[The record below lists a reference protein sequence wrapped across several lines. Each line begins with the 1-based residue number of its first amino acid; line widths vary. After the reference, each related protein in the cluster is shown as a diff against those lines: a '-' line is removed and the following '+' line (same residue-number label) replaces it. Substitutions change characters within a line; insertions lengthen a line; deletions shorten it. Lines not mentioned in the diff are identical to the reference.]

1 MKNVL
6 LKKTGLVLLSCA
18 ALAALASC
26 SKKEEAKADEQE
38 LVVLSWGGALEDAE
52 REAIFKPFEQQYHV
66 RIREASPP
74 DYGKIKAM
82 IDEGKPEYDVM
93 NVDADFVPR
102 ALRQNLLEKLDFSV
116 IDSTD
121 LDPETVTPY
130 SVGAEIFGNNITY
143 NTKVFS
149 EANHPHT
156 WAEFWDV
163 KKFPGGRTF
172 QKRPTPLLE
181 MALLADGV
189 PLDSV
194 YPIDV
199 DRAFKSLDK
208 IKPYVKTW
216 WETGAQSV
224 QLLTDNEVPLGM
236 LWSGR
241 VLTAQ
246 SQNMPVALE
255 KNQCVLA
262 LDSWV
267 IPRGTKKKDLAMKFI
282 AFATSAKV
290 DAAYATAY
298 PYAPI
303 NLKSYDLLSDSAK
316 EKLTTNP
323 QVRKTQLMTNVNWW
337 VDNFDA
343 VNDRF
348 QKWLLE

>member
-1 MKNVL
+1 MKTIVFRMILIVVL
-6 LKKTGLVLLSCA
+6 ICAVLFTLPCCKEAAKKNGQP
-18 ALAALASC
+18 
-26 SKKEEAKADEQE
+26 EE
-38 LVVLSWGGALEDAE
+38 LVVLSWGGALQDAE
-52 REAIFKPFEQQYHV
+52 RETIFKPFEEKYNV

-102 ALRQNLLEKLDFSV
+102 AVRQNLLEKLDFTV
-116 IDSTD
+116 IDKID
-121 LDPETVTPY
+121 LDPETVTEY

-143 NTKVFS
+143 NTTVYSK
-149 EANHPHT
+149 ENHPKS
-156 WAEFWDV
+156 WADFWDV
-163 KKFPGGRTF
+163 KKFPGDRTF

-189 PLDSV
+189 KIADV
-194 YPIDV
+194 YPIDI
-199 DRAFKSLDK
+199 DRAFKSLER
-208 IKPYVKTW
+208 IKPYIKTW
-216 WETGAQSV
+216 WETGAQSI
-224 QLLTDNEVPLGM
+224 QLLTDNEAALGM

-246 SQNMPVALE
+246 DQNLPIALE
-255 KNQCVLA
+255 LNESVLA

-267 IPRGTKKKDLAMKFI
+267 IPRGAKHKELAMKFI
-282 AFATSAKV
+282 AFATDPQI
-290 DAAYATAY
+290 DANYATMY

-303 NLKSYDLLSDSAK
+303 NLKSYDLLTDEVKSRIA
-316 EKLTTNP
+316 TNP
-323 QVRKTQLMTNVNWW
+323 EVRKTQLMTDVNWW
-337 VDNFDA
+337 LDNFDS